1 MLQDLLLELR
11 REMRSELN
19 LLHRELR
26 EIERLTFNNL
36 LGTILAAGAVF
47 ITLMIIIVLM
57 LR

>member
-1 MLQDLLLELR
+1 
-11 REMRSELN
+11 MRSELN